1 MKPELI
7 SGTIILA
14 FAAYFGYHDG
24 YVRPQDALGQ
34 IAKQRREAEQVR
46 ELRTHVAATLTTL
59 EEQRQSLP
67 RKLDSDW
74 LMQEIGRLAREAGLR
89 LTSLTPQSPRQFS
102 DGTLL
107 SVSANFTSSY
117 HHVGQFVSR
126 LESSE
131 SLLRVDELELTPD
144 PGRQGNGL
152 ANIRLLVSTLYVPPV
167 IEQAGR

>member
-34 IAKQRREAEQVR
+34 VAKQRREAEQVR
-46 ELRTHVAATLTTL
+46 ELRTRVAATLTTF
-59 EEQRQSLP
+59 EQQRHSLP
-67 RKLDSDW
+67 RKLDPDW
-74 LMQEIGRLAREAGLR
+74 LMQEIGRLAREVGVHI
-89 LTSLTPQSPRQFS
+89 TSLTPQAPRQFS

-107 SVSANFTSSY
+107 SVSVNFTTSY
-117 HHVGQFVSR
+117 HNLGQFVSR
-126 LESSE
+126 LESSGA
-131 SLLRVDELELTPD
+131 LLRIDELELTPD
-144 PGRQGNGL
+144 PGRQGTGV

-167 IEQAGR
+167 LEPVGR